1 MGKIRVTKKQITESF
16 YNIYECGYCDFI
28 PTIDAD
34 FYTCGVYGWNADVYK
49 INYNTVIV
57 TGYRPFGKK
66 RLSKKFIEEFK
77 KGKEEIAASTSDW
90 KCRMQMENDLIEKLL
105 EEEKEI
111 ER

>member
-1 MGKIRVTKKQITESF
+1 MGKIKVTKKQITENF
-16 YNIYECGYCDFI
+16 YNIYKCGYCDFI
-28 PTIDAD
+28 PTADAD

-66 RLSKKFIEEFK
+66 RLSSNFLDRFK

-90 KCRMQMENDLIEKLL
+90 KRRMQMENDLIEKLL